1 MESIL
6 TRENEILKNNKLIKV
21 EKEYDEFEIIMLI
34 YQKALNSI
42 VEKFIKLKSL
52 LNEYYNYE
60 VITNITS
67 RIKSP
72 ESISGK
78 MKKKKLEIN
87 YENMIQNI
95 NDIAG
100 VRVVC
105 NYKEDIYKIR
115 NIIKNQKDIKIL
127 KEKDYIKKAKKSGY
141 SAYHIIIE
149 VPVKVREETI
159 HIKVEIQIRTQLMDF
174 WATTEHKVKYKP
186 KKKLSNIDSFNL
198 YIYAKIINMIN
209 DKMFKI
215 YKKQNTNIKDI
226 VIN

>member
-6 TRENEILKNNKLIKV
+6 TRENEILKNNELIKV

-42 VEKFIKLKSL
+42 VEKFTNLKSL

-72 ESISGK
+72 ESIAGK
-78 MKKKKLEIN
+78 MKKKKLEVN

-105 NYKEDIYKIR
+105 NYEEDIYKIR

-209 DKMFKI
+209 DKIFKI
-215 YKKQNTNIKDI
+215 YKKQNDKIKDI